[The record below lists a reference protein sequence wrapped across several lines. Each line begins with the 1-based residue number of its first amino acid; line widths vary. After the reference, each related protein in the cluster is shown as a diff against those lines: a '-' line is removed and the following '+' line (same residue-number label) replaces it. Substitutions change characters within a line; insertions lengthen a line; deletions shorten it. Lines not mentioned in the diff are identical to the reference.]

1 MSTQVKSLEAPIADP
16 QASVAQLHGHRP
28 QPKVFV
34 EVVTL
39 TQANMNDRSIRA
51 VLAHYAQ

>member
-1 MSTQVKSLEAPIADP
+1 MGYLAVESL
-16 QASVAQLHGHRP
+16 VAQLHGHRP

-34 EVVTL
+34 DVGTL